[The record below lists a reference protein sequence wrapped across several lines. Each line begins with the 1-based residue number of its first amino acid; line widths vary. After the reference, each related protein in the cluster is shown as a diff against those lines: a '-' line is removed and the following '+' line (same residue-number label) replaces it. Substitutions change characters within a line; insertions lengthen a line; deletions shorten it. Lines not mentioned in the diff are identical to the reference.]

1 MALGLDNVKCSCKL
15 CVQFNNKVSNLYS
28 GSLMFSMVLFSGVR
42 DEGSIDSQLEL
53 EACSV
58 LIQAGR
64 PSTVPVSELE
74 SLKPNYSVN

>member
-1 MALGLDNVKCSCKL
+1 
-15 CVQFNNKVSNLYS
+15 
-28 GSLMFSMVLFSGVR
+28 MFSMVLFSGVR
-42 DEGSIDSQLEL
+42 EEGSMDSQLEL

-74 SLKPNYSVN
+74 SLKQKVSSVS

>member
-1 MALGLDNVKCSCKL
+1 MDRIL
-15 CVQFNNKVSNLYS
+15 CVIKQLSLRKFYHLYS

-74 SLKPNYSVN
+74 SLKQNESVN